1 MASLV
6 DNIAVTVDRAD
17 EIIKHFG
24 VMESLL
30 IMRVLTLPFQCT
42 LAPILSLP
50 VILMNVFRTDKV
62 HVIPTPFTEA
72 IVYEITEI
80 IKYARF
86 DYRP

>member
-6 DNIAVTVDRAD
+6 DTAAISVDRAD
-17 EIIKHFG
+17 EIIRHFG
-24 VMESLL
+24 VMEALL
-30 IMRVLTLPFQCT
+30 MMKAFVLPFQCT

-50 VILMNVFRTDKV
+50 VILMNLFRTDKV

-80 IKYARF
+80 IKYARL